1 MTLEELAAREAI
13 RDTLASYNVMG
24 DRGMIEA
31 YAATFTEDGVLEA
44 SGATVTGRAAIVK
57 FVREVAIPDLAKRVG
72 GNPAPLRHNLTTSRI
87 EMKGAD
93 AASVS
98 TYFFLLRAGRIEE
111 SGLYIDRFARAGDR
125 WLIAHRRIKMEF
137 QIG

>member
-13 RDTLASYNVMG
+13 RDTLATYNVMG

-31 YAATFTEDGVLEA
+31 YAATFTEDGILEA
-44 SGATVTGRAAIVK
+44 PGATVTGRDAIVR
-57 FVREVAIPDLAKRVG
+57 FVRDVAIPDLAKRVD

-87 EMKGAD
+87 ELKDAD
-93 AASVS
+93 SAMAS

-111 SGLYIDRFARAGDR
+111 SGIYIDRFVRVGER

-137 QIG
+137 QI